1 VCIVCNFDLQ
11 GKVTQTLLQKNE
23 EEKMIRLIAALALPI
38 FLLTVGTA
46 SALRCGNNLVQVG
59 DLKYEVILNC
69 GEPVSTEVIG
79 YIDRVEIDF
88 IDNRVSE
95 KRIRVMKIEEW
106 ILEVTNYG
114 TTYHYSLVFDGNELK
129 EIKPVGQKKTK

>member
-1 VCIVCNFDLQ
+1 LQ

-59 DLKYEVILNC
+59 DLKYEVLLNC
-69 GEPVSTEVIG
+69 GKPVSTEVIG
-79 YIDRVEIDF
+79 YIDRVEIEF

>member
-1 VCIVCNFDLQ
+1 
-11 GKVTQTLLQKNE
+11 
-23 EEKMIRLIAALALPI
+23 MIRLIAALTIPI

-59 DLKYEVILNC
+59 DLKYEVLLNC
-69 GEPVSTEVIG
+69 GGPVSTEVIG
-79 YIDRVEIDF
+79 YIDRVEIEL
-88 IDNRVSE
+88 IDNNISE

-114 TTYHYSLVFDGNELK
+114 TTNYYSLVFEGNELK
-129 EIKPVGQKKTK
+129 EIKPVGQKKTR

>member
-1 VCIVCNFDLQ
+1 ML
-11 GKVTQTLLQKNE
+11 K
-23 EEKMIRLIAALALPI
+23 LIAALAIAI
-38 FLLTVGTA
+38 FLVTVDTA
-46 SALRCGNNLVQVG
+46 FALRCGHNLVQVG
-59 DLKYEVILNC
+59 DLKYEVFLTC

-79 YIDRVEIDF
+79 YIDRVEIEF
-88 IDNRVSE
+88 IDNAVSE

-114 TTYHYSLVFDGNELK
+114 TTYYYSLVFEGNELK